1 MAVSPNRYFVKSDDG
16 GWDVVKEGHRRASAH
31 ARNKADAVARATALT
46 KQAGGGEVVVMG
58 RSGKIVEA
66 NTIPRS
72 RSSRA
77 SK

>member
-1 MAVSPNRYFVKSDDG
+1 MAVGPNRYFVKSDDG

-31 ARNKADAVARATALT
+31 TRNKAAAVARATALT
-46 KQAGGGEVVVMG
+46 RQAGGGQVVVMG
-58 RSGKIVEA
+58 RSGKIVES

-72 RSSRA
+72 RSTHR